1 MKQLVALFLVFVS
14 LTACS
19 DLKKQAQLERIDEL
33 SNSVDSIQVVL
44 MSNQID
50 SLQQMQEL
58 ADSVILRISNNYQSD
73 TISLEFGKKMDTYKQ
88 MVLSLPVVIDDQLS
102 LNDNIEK
109 IRSSLNN
116 LKQDIADAN
125 GKRDKY
131 PEYID
136 FESKKVDSIRVK
148 AKEYMEM
155 RDQLIAHFKEIHVE
169 LYDYSIF
176 LVEKKRKALINP

>member
-1 MKQLVALFLVFVS
+1 MKQLVVLFLVFVS

-19 DLKKQAQLERIDEL
+19 DLKKQAHLERIDEL
-33 SNSVDSIQVVL
+33 TNSVDSIQVVL

-73 TISLEFGKKMDTYKQ
+73 TVSLEFGKKMDAYKQ
-88 MVLSLPVVIDDQLS
+88 MVLSLPLVIDDQSS
-102 LNDNIEK
+102 LNANIEN
-109 IRSSLNN
+109 IRSSLIN
-116 LKQDIADAN
+116 LKEDITNAN

-131 PEYID
+131 PEYIS
-136 FESKKVDSIRVK
+136 FEAKKVDSIRVK
-148 AKEYMEM
+148 AKEYMKM

-176 LVEKKRKALINP
+176 LVEKKQKALINP